1 MWSKLC
7 QKMAVVFDASDRMVF
22 LVSRSK
28 ARMLFVVL
36 FTLLDQSTDRLARL
50 KVAVI
55 GDHEL

>member
-1 MWSKLC
+1 
-7 QKMAVVFDASDRMVF
+7 MAVVFDASDRMVF